1 MHNFYPTKAKYNRAV
16 TDFQEKDS
24 LSGVILMTVKRLFGT
39 FGVRRI
45 ANEILTPEFA
55 SKLASAYG
63 SVVNGK
69 VAIGGDPRTSTPMIK
84 HAVVA
89 GLLSSGCQ
97 VIDLGILPTPAVQ
110 YAVRNYYDGGVI
122 ITASHNPPQ
131 YNGIKFV
138 DQDGI
143 GIKEEMELEIED
155 IFFNETPSRVSW
167 DEIAEVSFLPG
178 IVDEYI
184 EQVIQRVDKEAIDDA
199 NLKVIVDCGSGAAC
213 ATTPYLLRR
222 LGCQVTA
229 MNCQPDGF
237 FPGRNPEPTED
248 NLQGL
253 IATVKVTGADLGI
266 AHDGDAD
273 RTICIDE
280 NGEFVMG
287 DKTFALVEKQML
299 KDNQGGIIVTT
310 VATSTAIYDIAEE
323 YRGEVIAT
331 AVGDLLVARELKNR
345 DGLFG
350 GEENGGLIFPDF
362 VYGRDAALSAAKIV
376 EIMARENKPLSQ
388 LITELPD
395 YESVKMKVE
404 CPDELKTEIMEK
416 IASDTRQ
423 YKVDS
428 TDGVKIFRD
437 EGWLI
442 IRPSGTEPIFRCFA
456 EARNKED
463 AQMMAEWGIS
473 LVKKYL

>member
-1 MHNFYPTKAKYNRAV
+1 M
-16 TDFQEKDS
+16 
-24 LSGVILMTVKRLFGT
+24 KRLFGT

-45 ANEILTPEFA
+45 ANQVLTPEFA
-55 SKLASAYG
+55 SKLGAAYG
-63 SVVNGK
+63 TVVKGK
-69 VAIGGDPRTSTPMIK
+69 VAVGGDPRTSTPMIK
-84 HAVVA
+84 HAVIA

-97 VIDLGILPTPAVQ
+97 VVDLGILPTPAVQ

-122 ITASHNPPQ
+122 ITASHNPSQ
-131 YNGIKFV
+131 YNGMKFV
-138 DQDGI
+138 DADGI
-143 GIKEEMELEIED
+143 GIAEDMELKIEEM
-155 IFFNETPSRVSW
+155 FFDENPDRVSW
-167 DEIAEVSFLPG
+167 DKIGEVSSFPG
-178 IVDEYI
+178 IVEEYL
-184 EQVIQRVDKEAIDDA
+184 EQVIKRVDSESIAQA

-213 ATTPYLLRR
+213 STTPYLLRK

-253 IATVKVTGADLGI
+253 IETVKATGADLGI

-280 NGEFVMG
+280 NGAFVMG
-287 DKTFALVEKQML
+287 DKTFALVEKHLLME
-299 KDNQGGIIVTT
+299 NQGGIIVTT
-310 VATSTAIYDIAEE
+310 VATSTAIYDIAEQHQ
-323 YRGEVIAT
+323 GEVIAT

-362 VYGRDAALSAAKIV
+362 VYGRDAALSSAKIV
-376 EIMARENKPLSQ
+376 EILSKEGKPLSTLISQ
-388 LITELPD
+388 LPE
-395 YESVKMKVE
+395 YHSVKMKVE
-404 CPDELKTEIMEK
+404 CPDELKQEIMDK
-416 IASDTRQ
+416 IAEETSQYQVDT
-423 YKVDS
+423 
-428 TDGVKIFRD
+428 TDGVKIFRE

-456 EARNKED
+456 EAKNNQD
-463 AQMMAEWGIS
+463 AQKMAEWGIS
-473 LVKKYL
+473 LVKNYL